1 MKVTVLHME
10 RNEITGNTEGFTPV
24 AEVNF
29 PDGHNITDVL
39 EYAFRWTNNVMG
51 SWSKKIG
58 EDANDDVTVLV
69 EREDGLGLRS
79 TSMFDRMEIG
89 GRSGMEYFKEDV
101 DADYIESP
109 YDIRDV
115 WAENFSTNSAQK
127 VWAAKFA
134 ARHPNLAVLDLSSFK
149 CGHDAPTYA
158 IIDKILGASRTP
170 HLTLHDIDANKPGGS
185 IKIRVKTF
193 AYTLEQYQRRLTE
206 VKHHYRTDM
215 PDHTSNKHTDQLEEI
230 SV

>member
-29 PDGHNITDVL
+29 PDGHNTNDIL

-89 GRSGMEYFKEDV
+89 GIVYEVAMCGFKE
-101 DADYIESP
+101 
-109 YDIRDV
+109 
-115 WAENFSTNSAQK
+115 
-127 VWAAKFA
+127 
-134 ARHPNLAVLDLSSFK
+134 
-149 CGHDAPTYA
+149 
-158 IIDKILGASRTP
+158 LGY
-170 HLTLHDIDANKPGGS
+170 
-185 IKIRVKTF
+185 V
-193 AYTLEQYQRRLTE
+193 
-206 VKHHYRTDM
+206 
-215 PDHTSNKHTDQLEEI
+215 EEMM
-230 SV
+230 